1 MTEKKLDVF
10 KSKQIVSAVRLLV
23 SSVNVC
29 RVDTIQEALDEI
41 RGEANNEYYD
51 EQEILHKIAD
61 FIESKLK

>member
-1 MTEKKLDVF
+1 MKEYE
-10 KSKQIVSAVRLLV
+10 SKEIVSAVRLLV

-29 RVDTIQEALDEI
+29 RVDTIKEALKEI
-41 RGEANNEYYD
+41 RDEANNEYYD

>member
-1 MTEKKLDVF
+1 MTKDLDVF
-10 KSKQIVSAVRLLV
+10 TSSDIISAVRLLI

-29 RVDTIQEALDEI
+29 RSDTIQAAYDTV
-41 RGEANNEYYD
+41 RDDANSEYYD

>member
-1 MTEKKLDVF
+1 MAQKIDVF
-10 KSKQIVSAVRLLV
+10 KPEQIVSAVRVLV

-29 RVDTIQEALDEI
+29 RADTIKEALDVI

-61 FIESKLK
+61 FMESKLK